1 MIHRWEKVFRCITNI
16 QCLIGMVLL
25 LILMLIGTVDVL
37 GRYFFDYPLKGA
49 YEYSEVILA
58 GVVFFGL
65 AYALSIEGHV
75 RVATIVSKFKPKV
88 TAFIGIA
95 MSCLALLVFILI
107 SWQGTMLA
115 YKSWTS
121 YRQIDVIHLPIA
133 PFQLLVPLG
142 CLAVCFE
149 LVLQITTLSRTLKKG
164 E

>member
-1 MIHRWEKVFRCITNI
+1 MIHRWERIFRFITNV

-25 LILMLIGTVDVL
+25 VILMLIGTVDVL
-37 GRYFFDYPLKGA
+37 GRYLFDYPLKGA
-49 YEYSEVILA
+49 YEYSEILLS
-58 GVVFFGL
+58 GVVFFSL
-65 AYALSIEGHV
+65 AYALSVNGHV
-75 RVATIVSKFKPKV
+75 RVTTIVSKFKPKI
-88 TAFIGIA
+88 TAIIGIA
-95 MSCLALLVFILI
+95 MSSLALIVFILI
-107 SWQGTMLA
+107 SWRGTMLA

-149 LVLQITTLSRTLKKG
+149 LVLQITNLLRNLRKG